1 MATKKINKA
10 TVFTTN
16 YVFCV
21 YGGAMKVGLCYATTS
36 DTHPEEEL
44 KELYK
49 YYGNE
54 IKGYYCKTTDSLETL
69 STKLAKELKDKSNL
83 SDYLYEVKVTD
94 IKKIIKTVAESKT
107 GTTMGPV
114 KQKATGDDEEDD
126 DESEDEAEPIK
137 KAIKEEVKKEVKKE
151 TKSKDEKKDEKKD
164 DKKDDKKADTKKVV
178 AKEVKEKD
186 TKKKE
191 VSAKITKE
199 EPVKKSNKTVINLS
213 DDDSDDD
220 EEEN

>member
-114 KQKATGDDEEDD
+114 KQKATGDDEDD
-126 DESEDEAEPIK
+126 DESEDEAEPPK
-137 KAIKEEVKKEVKKE
+137 KATKEEVKKEVKKE
-151 TKSKDEKKDEKKD
+151 TKSKDEKKD

-220 EEEN
+220 DEEEN